1 MPSALITGAAKG
13 IGRAIAGELAR
24 LKYDLFLIDVDEPE
38 LLQTARRLEEQYGIF
53 TYTLTLDLS
62 KPGVAQTIQAW
73 YEQFRK
79 DLQVVVNNAG
89 FGLNGSFEQI
99 PIAEQLE
106 LINVNIKALVEIS
119 YAFIPILK
127 QQSKAYLLN
136 VGSTTAYQTVPYVSI
151 YAASKAFVVSFTR
164 GLRHELRNSNLS
176 VSCLSPGSTDTDFV
190 NRARMGES
198 VKKTAA
204 KVNMSPESVAKIAVK
219 GLFRGESEI
228 IPGFIN
234 QVGAFLPRI
243 VPKSFVEKVAGDI
256 YEPKDN

>member
-13 IGRAIAGELAR
+13 IGRAIAGELAK
-24 LKYDLFLIDVDEPE
+24 LKYDLFLIDIDEPE
-38 LLQTARRLEEQYGIF
+38 LLRTARRLEEQYGIF
-53 TYTLTLDLS
+53 TYTLPLDLS
-62 KPGVAQTIQAW
+62 RPGVAQTIQDW

-79 DLQVVVNNAG
+79 DLTVVVNNAG

-198 VKKTAA
+198 IKKTAA

-219 GLFRGESEI
+219 GLFRGDSEI

-243 VPKSFVEKVAGDI
+243 IPKSFIEKVAGDI

>member
-24 LKYDLFLIDVDEPE
+24 LKYDLFLIDLDEDE
-38 LLQTARRLEEQYGIF
+38 LLRTARRLEQQYGVF
-53 TYTLTLDLS
+53 TYTLVLDLTQ
-62 KPGVAQTIQAW
+62 PDVAQTVQSW
-73 YEQFRK
+73 YGQFRT

-89 FGLNGSFEQI
+89 FGLNGSFEQL
-99 PIAEQLE
+99 PIAEQLD
-106 LINVNIKALVEIS
+106 LINVNIRALVEIS

-127 QQSKAYLLN
+127 RQSKAYLLN

-164 GLRHELRNSNLS
+164 GLRHELRHSNLS

-190 NRARMGES
+190 HRARMGES
-198 VKKTAA
+198 IKKTAA
-204 KVNMSPESVAKIAVK
+204 KVNMSPEAVARIAVK
-219 GLFRGESEI
+219 GLFNGESEI

-234 QVGAFLPRI
+234 QLGAFLPRV
-243 VPKSFVEKVAGDI
+243 VPKGFVEKVVGNI

>member
-24 LKYDLFLIDVDEPE
+24 LNYDLFLIDIDESE
-38 LLQTARRLEEQYGIF
+38 LLRTARRLEEQHGIF

-62 KPGVAQTIQAW
+62 QPGVAQTIQDW
-73 YEQFRK
+73 YQPFRN
-79 DLQVVVNNAG
+79 DLEVVVNNAG

-119 YAFIPILK
+119 YAFVPILK
-127 QQSKAYLLN
+127 EQKKAYLLN

-164 GLRHELRNSNLS
+164 GLRHELRHSNLS

-198 VKKTAA
+198 IKKTAS
-204 KVNMSPESVAKIAVK
+204 KLNMSPESVAKIAVK

-234 QVGAFLPRI
+234 QVGAFLPRV
-243 VPKSFVEKVAGDI
+243 VPKSLVEKVVGGI
-256 YEPKDN
+256 YEPKHN

>member
-13 IGRAIAGELAR
+13 IGRAIAGELAQR
-24 LKYDLFLIDVDEPE
+24 KYDLFLIDIDEYE
-38 LLQTARRLEEQYGIF
+38 LLRTARRLEEQYGIF

-62 KPGVAQTIQAW
+62 QPEVAQTIQSW

-79 DLQVVVNNAG
+79 DLTVVVNNAG

-198 VKKTAA
+198 IRKTAA
-204 KVNMSPESVAKIAVK
+204 KVNMSPEAVAKIAVK
-219 GLFRGESEI
+219 GVFRGDSEI

-234 QVGAFLPRI
+234 QVGAFLPRVI
-243 VPKSFVEKVAGDI
+243 PKAFIEKVVGDI

>member
-24 LKYDLFLIDVDEPE
+24 LKYDLFLVDIDEPE
-38 LLQTARRLEEQYGIF
+38 LLRTARRLEEQHGIF

-62 KPGVAQTIQAW
+62 RPDAGQTIQAW
-73 YEQFRK
+73 YDQFRK
-79 DLQVVVNNAG
+79 DLQIVVNNAG

-127 QQSKAYLLN
+127 QQPKAYLLN

-164 GLRHELRNSNLS
+164 GLRHELRHSSLS

-190 NRARMGES
+190 NRARMGDS
-198 VKKTAA
+198 IKKTAA
-204 KVNMSPESVAKIAVK
+204 KVNMSPEAVAKIAVK
-219 GLFRGESEI
+219 GLFKGESEI
-228 IPGFIN
+228 IPGFMN
-234 QVGAFLPRI
+234 QVGAFLPRV
-243 VPKSFVEKVAGDI
+243 VPKAFVEKVAGTI
-256 YEPKDN
+256 YEPREN

>member
-24 LKYDLFLIDVDEPE
+24 LNYDLFLIDIDEPE
-38 LLQTARRLEEQYGIF
+38 LLRTARRLEEQHGTF

-62 KPGVAQTIQAW
+62 QPGVAQTIQAW
-73 YEQFRK
+73 YKQFRN
-79 DLQVVVNNAG
+79 DLEVVVNNAG

-99 PIAEQLE
+99 PIAEQLDV
-106 LINVNIKALVEIS
+106 INVNIKALVEIS
-119 YAFIPILK
+119 YAFVPILK
-127 QQSKAYLLN
+127 EQKKAYLLN

-164 GLRHELRNSNLS
+164 GLRHELRHSNLS

-198 VKKTAA
+198 IKKTAS
-204 KVNMSPESVAKIAVK
+204 KLNMSPESVAKIAVK

-234 QVGAFLPRI
+234 QVGAFLPRV
-243 VPKSFVEKVAGDI
+243 VPKSLVEKVVGDI
-256 YEPKDN
+256 YEPKNN